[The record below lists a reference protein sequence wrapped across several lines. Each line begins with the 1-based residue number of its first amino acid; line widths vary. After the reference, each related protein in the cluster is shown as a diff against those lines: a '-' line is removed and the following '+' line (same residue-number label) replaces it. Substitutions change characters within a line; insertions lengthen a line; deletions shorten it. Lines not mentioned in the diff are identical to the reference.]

1 MSVGDRTVGME
12 LVRALSE
19 LATSVQRGRT
29 VEDVLRIAGEGCARL
44 GIRLLVFQIEGD
56 DLVLRSVETSPERHD
71 AGERLIE
78 TRIIG
83 LRAPLDRCGPAAE
96 IVTRRTS
103 IHRPDLDLFVRFIV
117 AATGRDPLPLPLP
130 PPVAASPATAV
141 VSNGVVSPL
150 FVHEEPWGLLLM
162 LSPSLRSE
170 DVAAVALFATH
181 VGAALEVAEFVR
193 TLQQTQEE
201 LIARERLATIGELA
215 AAVAHEIRN
224 PLGVL
229 FNSVATLRHLVQGTP
244 GRSRRSDAEVLLSIV
259 SEETENLN
267 EIVTDLLEL
276 ARPWAMRTT
285 ETSLASVVREVAKAV
300 PRLPGGTAIEVQID
314 LCEEMPPVE
323 IDARMVRQALLNLV
337 VNALQAMPAG
347 GTLAIATRLE
357 HRDDRSFACID
368 VTDTGAGIR
377 LEDHARVLEPFY
389 TTKPAA
395 TGLGLPLV
403 KRVVEAHEGELGFAS
418 DDAGTTFTI
427 LLPLPTWDDSRVRLK
442 RVEVGDRPS
451 RATGTGR

>member
-1 MSVGDRTVGME
+1 ME

-44 GIRLLVFQIEGD
+44 GIRLLVFQIDGD
-56 DLVLRSVETSPERHD
+56 DLVLRSLSTSPERYD
-71 AGERLIE
+71 AVERLIE

-83 LRAPLDRCGPAAE
+83 LRAPLDRCEPAAE

-103 IHRPDLDLFVRFIV
+103 VHRPDLDLFVRFII
-117 AATGRDPLPLPLP
+117 AATGRDPLPLD
-130 PPVAASPATAV
+130 ASPATSGI
-141 VSNGVVSPL
+141 SNGVVTPL

-170 DVAAVALFATH
+170 DAAAVALFATH

-229 FNSVATLRHLVQGTP
+229 FNSVATLRHLVQGTL

-276 ARPWAMRTT
+276 ARPWAMRTK
-285 ETSLASVVREVAKAV
+285 ETSLASVVRDVAKAV
-300 PRLPGGTAIEVQID
+300 PRLPEGSAVDVQIE
-314 LCEEMPPVE
+314 LCAEMPPVE

-337 VNALQAMPAG
+337 VNALQAVPAG
-347 GTLAIATRLE
+347 GTLEIATR
-357 HRDDRSFACID
+357 I
-368 VTDTGAGIR
+368 
-377 LEDHARVLEPFY
+377 
-389 TTKPAA
+389 
-395 TGLGLPLV
+395 
-403 KRVVEAHEGELGFAS
+403 
-418 DDAGTTFTI
+418 
-427 LLPLPTWDDSRVRLK
+427 
-442 RVEVGDRPS
+442 
-451 RATGTGR
+451 

>member
-29 VEDVLRIAGEGCARL
+29 AEDVLRIAGEGSARL
-44 GIRLLVFQIEGD
+44 GIRLLVFQVDGD
-56 DLVLRSVETSPERHD
+56 DLVLRSLATSPERYE
-71 AGERLIE
+71 AVERLIE
-78 TRIIG
+78 KRIVG
-83 LRAPLDRCGPAAE
+83 LRAPLDRCGSAAE

-103 IHRPDLDLFVRFIV
+103 VHRPDLDLFVRFIV
-117 AATGRDPLPLPLP
+117 AATGRDPLPLE
-130 PPVAASPATAV
+130 ASPATSGI
-141 VSNGVVSPL
+141 SNGVVTPL
-150 FVHEEPWGLLLM
+150 FVHDEPWGLLVM

-170 DVAAVALFATH
+170 DAAAVALFATH

-229 FNSVATLRHLVQGTP
+229 FNSFATLRHLVQETL
-244 GRSRRSDAEVLLSIV
+244 GRSRRTDAEVLLSIV
-259 SEETENLN
+259 SEETEHLN

-276 ARPWAMRTT
+276 ARPWAMRTK
-285 ETSLASVVREVAKAV
+285 ETSLASVVRDVAKAV
-300 PRLPGGTAIEVQID
+300 PRLPEGAAID
-314 LCEEMPPVE
+314 LRIELCAEMPPVE
-323 IDARMVRQALLNLV
+323 LDARMVRQALLNLV

-347 GTLAIATRLE
+347 GTLEIATRIE
-357 HRDDRSFACID
+357 HRDERSFACID

-403 KRVVEAHEGELGFAS
+403 KRVVEAHDGELGFAS
-418 DDAGTTFTI
+418 DETGTTFTI
-427 LLPLPTWDDSRVRLK
+427 RLPLPTWDDSRVRLK
-442 RVEVGDRPS
+442 RVEVAGRPS

>member
-44 GIRLLVFQIEGD
+44 GIRLLVFQIDGD
-56 DLVLRSVETSPERHD
+56 DLVLRSLSTSPERYD
-71 AGERLIE
+71 AVERLIE

-83 LRAPLDRCGPAAE
+83 LRAPLDRCEPAAE

-103 IHRPDLDLFVRFIV
+103 VHRPDLDLFVRFII
-117 AATGRDPLPLPLP
+117 AATGRDPLPLD
-130 PPVAASPATAV
+130 ASPATSGI
-141 VSNGVVSPL
+141 SNGVVTPL

-170 DVAAVALFATH
+170 DAAAVALFATH

-229 FNSVATLRHLVQGTP
+229 FNSVATLRHLVQGTL

-276 ARPWAMRTT
+276 ARPWAMRTK
-285 ETSLASVVREVAKAV
+285 ETSLASVVRDVAKAV
-300 PRLPGGTAIEVQID
+300 PRLPEGSAVDVQIE
-314 LCEEMPPVE
+314 LCAEMPPVE

-347 GTLAIATRLE
+347 GTLEIATRIE
-357 HRDDRSFACID
+357 HRDDDRSFACID

-418 DDAGTTFTI
+418 DEAGTTFTI
-427 LLPLPTWDDSRVRLK
+427 RLPLPTWDDSRVRLK
-442 RVEVGDRPS
+442 RVELADRPS